1 MAMKMIAPWIDYY
14 RGVEALFKNDPSVR
28 VLYDDEHKELCLYVD
43 DSDKAYALTEVMPTD
58 KVFGNVKLNINII
71 PANSL
76 SKSVR
81 IKVED
86 YFNHIFNGNPILT
99 NVQLVYGIFSNP
111 IIYVVFRKEVVQYFN
126 DDLGDINGL
135 RSTLWEDIARDV
147 FTEIDSVYFC
157 TDKGEVVSM
166 TMNADGSAIFYNTG
180 SAYK

>member
-14 RGVEALFKNDPSVR
+14 REVEALFKNDPSVR

-86 YFNHIFNGNPILT
+86 YFNHIFKGNPILT
-99 NVQLVYGIFSNP
+99 DIQCVYGIFSNP